1 MSHFVRRFR
10 GRALVAGTAFALMAG
25 LFAGLG
31 PQASFASSHREAPLT
46 SADPQI
52 DGTDLYAFRS
62 PDRPGTV
69 TLISNW
75 IPFEEPAGGPNFYS
89 WAAGVRYDINID
101 NNGDAVPDVIYRWV
115 FQNHYRSNSTFLYN
129 TGQVTSL
136 NDPNLNFYQTYKL
149 IEIDNG
155 TKKVQIRNG
164 ISAPSDV
171 GVGSMP
177 NYERDL
183 YEPAAN
189 FSFENG
195 QARSFAGQADDP
207 FFLDLRIFD
216 LLYGGNLSEVG
227 DDTLQGFN
235 VNSLALRVPID
246 DVQQAGSDNPVI
258 GIWTTAE
265 RRTARVQDSQGS
277 QSLHGPFVQ
286 VSRLGNPLVN
296 EVVIPVGQK
305 DKFNASDPTNDGQF
319 LPFVQDPEVPHV
331 VNALYG
337 LPIPD
342 TDPNTPGVQRSD
354 LISVFLTGL
363 SGLNQ
368 IPNGVPSEMLRL
380 NLSTPVCNPG
390 SCSSYSRLGVIGG
403 DNQGF
408 PNGRRLG
415 DDVVDIALR
424 VVEGQLA
431 GHPNSLSDGVNT
443 DSRGFE
449 GTFPYVEEPVHGSE
463 TSPH

>member
-1 MSHFVRRFR
+1 M
-10 GRALVAGTAFALMAG
+10 
-25 LFAGLG
+25 
-31 PQASFASSHREAPLT
+31 
-46 SADPQI
+46 
-52 DGTDLYAFRS
+52 
-62 PDRPGTV
+62 
-69 TLISNW
+69 
-75 IPFEEPAGGPNFYS
+75 
-89 WAAGVRYDINID
+89 
-101 NNGDAVPDVIYRWV
+101 
-115 FQNHYRSNSTFLYN
+115 
-129 TGQVTSL
+129 
-136 NDPNLNFYQTYKL
+136 
-149 IEIDNG
+149 
-155 TKKVQIRNG
+155 
-164 ISAPSDV
+164 
-171 GVGSMP
+171 
-177 NYERDL
+177 
-183 YEPAAN
+183 
-189 FSFENG
+189 
-195 QARSFAGQADDP
+195 
-207 FFLDLRIFD
+207 
-216 LLYGGNLSEVG
+216 
-227 DDTLQGFN
+227 
-235 VNSLALRVPID
+235 
-246 DVQQAGSDNPVI
+246 
-258 GIWTTAE
+258 
-265 RRTARVQDSQGS
+265 
-277 QSLHGPFVQ
+277 Q

-305 DKFNASDPTNDGQF
+305 DKFNASDPTSDGQF